1 MLKLRHPVLRLTP
14 TTLLFFL
21 LFALGCS
28 SETPGE
34 NEGDLSATESQGTDF
49 GQEGGTNPAGNEGT
63 EPIDTGSDDTG
74 GESTPIEEGTA
85 PIEEENDPVE
95 EESDP
100 LEEEADPIEEEVDPI
115 EEEAEEPI
123 EEPAVEAVNAASIVT
138 NSLPGSLACGATAGT
153 SRKITKI
160 RLIIRAILSPPT
172 RSRMMAGGKAM
183 IPAAKK
189 PCSARSTISCVK
201 LVTSA
206 QASEKAM

>member
-1 MLKLRHPVLRLTP
+1 MVDRRVTALRMLRAMTP
-14 TTLLFFL
+14 TLM
-21 LFALGCS
+21 GCLS
-28 SETPGE
+28 SSCSVSGNRKCTHSVMATPRT
-34 NEGDLSATESQGTDF
+34 A
-49 GQEGGTNPAGNEGT
+49 
-63 EPIDTGSDDTG
+63 IDTNIQRQSPITS
-74 GESTPIEEGTA
+74 STPC
-85 PIEEENDPVE
+85 PM
-95 EESDP
+95 
-100 LEEEADPIEEEVDPI
+100 L
-115 EEEAEEPI
+115 
-123 EEPAVEAVNAASIVT
+123 
-138 NSLPGSLACGATAGT
+138 GATAGT